1 MDGDTPKLTLDDLP
15 TALPIFPLQ
24 GALLLP
30 GGELPLHI
38 FEPRYRAMI
47 EDAMLAERMI
57 GMIQPREKEKLEPDD
72 KPDVFGIGC
81 VGQIATHNRLDDG
94 RHLILLTGV
103 CRFRVKQELPLMR
116 GYRRVEPDYGPFV
129 TDLYDDGSAVDRA
142 QLLAT
147 LEKYL
152 KRRKLEAD
160 WQAIGET
167 PTPKLVSIMAMV
179 CPFAPNEKQA
189 LMEAKDIA
197 QRARTMMTL
206 MQMDVAGPPGGP
218 ANDGPSLRN

>member
-1 MDGDTPKLTLDDLP
+1 LSGETPRLSLADLP

-72 KPDVFGIGC
+72 KPTVFGIGC
-81 VGQIATHNRLDDG
+81 VGKVTAHNRLDDG
-94 RHLILLTGV
+94 RHLILLIGV
-103 CRFRVKQELPLMR
+103 CRFRVKRELPLFC
-116 GYRRVEPDYGPFV
+116 GYRRVEPEYGPFA
-129 TDLYDDGSAVDRA
+129 TDLYDDGTAVDRRE
-142 QLLAT
+142 LLAT

-152 KRRKLEAD
+152 QRRKLEAD
-160 WQAIGET
+160 WKAIEAT
-167 PTPKLVSIMAMV
+167 PTPKLVAIMAMV
-179 CPFAPNEKQA
+179 CPFSPSEKQA
-189 LMEAKDIA
+189 LMESADIA
-197 QRARTMMTL
+197 QRARTMITL
-206 MQMDVAGPPGGP
+206 MQMDAAAPPG
-218 ANDGPSLRN
+218 DGPTLRN